1 MQDNKFP
8 ANVKG
13 LIPDSFNELQ
23 ANIETALEESR
34 EITVLSDKTLN
45 EAGFYIKNFKTISKA
60 VEIIRKDIVNPFNV
74 QVKAVNKFFKDITAL
89 YSSEE
94 NRLLTETNTHIKK
107 KRELE
112 ELQRAE
118 DQKELEEAVIDEAE
132 MFEDETVLDDIP
144 KIEIRREGVGDTSQ
158 HLTTVRNKKWKITD
172 FDKIPL
178 KYLTVNEALV
188 KEIRADFPFEVDAQ
202 PIRGIEFYFDE
213 TARIK

>member
-1 MQDNKFP
+1 MENLP

-13 LIPDSFNELQ
+13 LIPDSFNELHV
-23 ANIETALEESR
+23 NIETALEESR

-60 VEIIRKDIVNPFNV
+60 VEIIRKDIVTPFNV

-94 NRLLTETNTHIKK
+94 TRLLNETNTHIKK

-132 MFEDETVLDDIP
+132 IYNDETVLDNIP
-144 KIEIRREGVGDTSQ
+144 KIEIRREGVGDISSDI
-158 HLTTVRNKKWKITD
+158 TTARQKIWKIIDIDLIPKEYLAPAEGLINATRKRYD
-172 FDKIPL
+172 FIVEK
-178 KYLTVNEALV
+178 
-188 KEIRADFPFEVDAQ
+188 Q
-202 PIRGIEFYFDE
+202 PIPGIEFTYTE
-213 TARIK
+213 TARVK